1 MQSMSI
7 GMVDDNADDLVQKD
21 ELTGMM
27 ASMKPRF
34 EQLDLD
40 HNGGLDAKELAA
52 AGGGGGFR
60 PPIEGVPDL

>member
-1 MQSMSI
+1 
-7 GMVDDNADDLVQKD
+7 
-21 ELTGMM
+21 MM

-60 PPIEGVPDL
+60 PPVEGVPDL